1 MKHIVILGGGYGGL
15 LSALTARKRLTKEEA
30 AITVVNQFPTHQI
43 ITELHRLATGNLSE
57 RAVGLPLDKLLK
69 GKQIN
74 LLIDKVTA
82 IHADKKQIILE
93 QDNKPLSYDLLVIA
107 LGSQT
112 SFFQIPGLEQHSLT
126 LKSVKEANHVRSHIL
141 EKLDQYKLTRQPQD
155 AAIVV
160 GGGGLTGVELVG
172 ELADRMPAWCKE
184 RGIPPQE
191 ISLYCVE
198 AAPNI
203 LPGFETALVDRARSS
218 LTARGATFITGM
230 HIAEYTGEIV
240 RLRDGREIPAS
251 TLVWTGGVKGN
262 ECVAE
267 SGIALERGRAQI
279 TPQLASVSHP
289 DIFVAGDSA
298 VYRNELDQPTPPS
311 AQLACQMGEAIGYN
325 LYATIRGLPLEN
337 FRFKN
342 SGKLV
347 SLGRKDA
354 IASVGAN
361 NIPLKGLPA
370 SLMKEGS
377 KARYLAHINGLS
389 AYIY

>member
-15 LSALTARKRLTKEEA
+15 VSALAARKLLSQEEA
-30 AITVVNQFPTHQI
+30 AITLVNQYKTHQI
-43 ITELHRLATGNLSE
+43 ITELHRLAAGGLSE
-57 RAVGLPLDKLLK
+57 RAIGLPLEKLIK
-69 GKQIN
+69 GKGIE
-74 LLIDKVTA
+74 LVIDKVAA
-82 IHADKKQIILE
+82 IKPDQKQVTL
-93 QDNKPLSYDLLVIA
+93 QHNSKPLSYDLLVIA

-112 SFFQIPGLEQHSLT
+112 SFFQIPGLEEHSLT
-126 LKSVKEANHVRSHIL
+126 LKSANEANQIRSHIL
-141 EKLDQYKLTRQPQD
+141 AKFDQYKLRRQPED
-155 AAIVV
+155 AAIVI

-172 ELADRMPAWCKE
+172 ELADRMPIWCKE
-184 RGIPPQE
+184 RGIQMGD
-191 ISLYCVE
+191 ISLYCIE

-203 LPGFETALVDRARSS
+203 LPGFESELVDRARSS
-218 LTARGATFITGM
+218 LTARGVTFITGM
-230 HIAEYTGEIV
+230 HIAEYTGELV

-262 ECVAE
+262 QLVAD

-279 TPQLASVSHP
+279 DPYLASVSHP

-298 VYRNELDQPTPPS
+298 VFRNELDQPTPPS
-311 AQLACQMGEAIGYN
+311 AQLASQMGDAIGYN
-325 LYATIRGLPLEN
+325 LYATIRGLPLEA

-361 NIPLKGLPA
+361 NIALKGLPA

-389 AYIY
+389 AYMY